1 MFPFSRKFCGGGV
14 LNDSILLT
22 RVSGEDEYLLPP
34 HLQFSAQPPFGSE
47 RFLSTYA
54 NPHSVQSESPS
65 PKIAATHRPP
75 DGLFCPT
82 FPQTFST
89 PLTTGADCDNISTVK
104 TGGLVLQAEI
114 ELLVLTLYLI
124 RLVPT

>member
-1 MFPFSRKFCGGGV
+1 MS
-14 LNDSILLT
+14 DSILLT
-22 RVSGEDEYLLPP
+22 RVSGEDEYLLHPRP
-34 HLQFSAQPPFGSE
+34 QFSAQQPFGSE

-54 NPHSVQSESPS
+54 SPHSVQGEAHS
-65 PKIAATHRPP
+65 PKIAATHRSP
-75 DGLFCPT
+75 DGLFRPT
-82 FPQTFST
+82 FPQPFST
-89 PLTTGADCDNISTVK
+89 PLTTGTDCDNISNVK